1 MADLNV
7 SNVGKNQVQL
17 STLKAGLKEEDLK
30 TDKEKSIFKSIDK
43 DGNGVLDA
51 DELKQFAASMD
62 KSNDDIATKKEAKA
76 YIKENDLKGVKKKDV
91 LKFLKNNNI
100 NTDDVK
106 NTQVIEQDG
115 QKLVQVEYNDGRKET
130 IKPDR
135 ATDVTQTDAEG
146 NTVTESRDKDKNLTQ
161 KTTVATNGDTTTVD
175 YETTVDESGKPVPKK
190 ETSVTENGNKTTE
203 TNYDAGKKVE
213 TTETVKS
220 EGSKTVTQ
228 YDDNEKPE
236 SATKTQGLNE
246 SQYTYVNGD
255 QRETSRVENKG
266 RDDQRTTNFTYDDE
280 NGTVTSVATEASV
293 NGQKTTTTVK
303 KDGERLSETIVDGD
317 KTTTTTKNAEGDGYT
332 QVIQDGDNST
342 TTNQLNNEGH
352 RLTSTKVVDGKEY
365 TLNYDGQGNT
375 TGIIVQNGESP
386 ASIAKKFG
394 CTEAQLKEANQDV
407 LGGKKYFD
415 VGSEIKVPRELE
427 ADDKALQGRKSSQ
440 EAKAEFARDE
450 QIRAQKRAEAKARKA
465 EAAAR
470 DKALRQDLGL
480 INYKGAGTKVQ
491 GDFYKNGKKTHTK
504 TFTKIGNA
512 THGRTICQD
521 KSGKI
526 YVVAHNGVVL
536 KDTWVNV
543 SAHRDVQAVGN
554 RRVAVEKGARDG
566 HGRKTVYDGD
576 GNTHVMSHD
585 NKILKKEY
593 VARSDK
599 SDAIRKNS
607 KTAQQATVEM
617 LDSQLAAAKE
627 NFNEQ
632 MKQDGWAGDFADGVS
647 KIWNNDLFGGGTG
660 NTADQVRQDFKTYQ
674 NNINQLKAAAKQG
687 DGAFK
692 AKFKQIYGIDYNQ
705 KAIAAYN
712 MNPTEANYRKA
723 FGTKNNIGERV
734 AKYNASQQLG
744 STVVKTGVEVAVA
757 GSAIA
762 AADALEVVTFGAST
776 PVSMAI
782 TGAATFASDVVVEG
796 SDRLNI
802 TGEYRDADG
811 NIVKTDGAFKEGTD
825 AGAILEDAG
834 KDALIAGATFGL
846 GKFANSAYKVG
857 KAAYATSKVASKA
870 ATVGEKAVATVAKAE
885 TGVSKVATTAT
896 KTETG
901 VARTT
906 TAATHAETGVAR
918 TTTAATHAETGVAR
932 TTTTATHAETGV
944 ARTTT
949 TATHAETGVAR
960 TTTTATHAETGVA
973 KVETGVAKAETVV
986 QKAETTATKAE
997 DAASKAG
1004 EAAQDAAGAGAKTS
1018 HIAERV
1024 IDTTADV
1031 AVGATAEYIETGDVT
1046 LEGTAMNAAVGSI
1059 GIAGEK
1065 LGGKLKSSAK
1075 FQQVKE
1081 GVSDAYHNAK
1091 GKVSDGVSGAYQ
1103 KAKDGVSG
1111 AYNTAKQKASNAADS
1126 MKEKFSQR
1134 KATNADGAGSS
1145 QRTQGN
1151 ESASRANESGSS
1163 QRTQGN
1169 ESANRTNESGSSQR
1183 TQGNESANRA
1193 NESGSSQRT
1202 QGNES
1207 ANRANESG
1215 SSQRTQGNE
1224 SANRANESGSSQRA
1238 RGNES
1243 ANRANESGS
1252 SQRTQGTESANNAK
1266 ETGSSQKAEG
1276 QARPMSEAEI
1286 NERISKLEPKLTEA
1300 KVANEIKNEYADFLN
1315 GSITDPAEFKKQF
1328 RKLSLKAH
1336 PDKTGGD
1343 ATLFQ
1348 EISNVRDCVNSGD
1361 QRKINEAYAKLN
1373 QVVNEKSSNLS
1384 KYEKEMGS
1392 LRAQANANNGAKVN
1406 EQAKAQE
1413 APKSG
1418 AADKAEAKADNG
1430 AKVNEQ
1436 AKAQEAPKSGATE
1449 NAQANAN
1456 NGAKVNEQAKAQEA
1470 PKADS
1475 AEKAQA
1481 KAKADNGAKAEQQGP
1496 TISTEDKIAMGQM
1509 GNQIHSAK
1517 NLSDLDKLQAQLD
1530 KMPDC
1535 AQKRN
1540 LQKQIDSAKESQWI
1554 NYEIVTMSP
1563 KELYVNIKDNENI
1576 TNVRKI
1582 SYNGNGAI
1590 AFDANGVHYQVH
1602 YEGGKPTAIRM
1613 ENNGKKSYYAVG
1625 ENGKM
1630 QEIDRNTFIQ
1640 HKNSADKAFK
1650 QAVDDLNAPK
1660 GKAGLSDDIK
1670 STFSENTQQ
1679 NLSKLKNG
1687 QSVTLKKGNKRYV
1700 VKNNNGQ
1707 ITIESVE
1714 IISSS
1719 QKAKAAKKSNDNLN
1733 NDNRYENKNDYEYDY
1748 NNGYNP
1754 ANDPAMYDQN
1764 IYEDNF
1770 MNNDDIFG
1778 NDDMG
1783 FDMF

>member
-1 MADLNV
+1 MIA
-7 SNVGKNQVQL
+7 K
-17 STLKAGLKEEDLK
+17 STE
-30 TDKEKSIFKSIDK
+30 
-43 DGNGVLDA
+43 
-51 DELKQFAASMD
+51 
-62 KSNDDIATKKEAKA
+62 
-76 YIKENDLKGVKKKDV
+76 
-91 LKFLKNNNI
+91 
-100 NTDDVK
+100 
-106 NTQVIEQDG
+106 
-115 QKLVQVEYNDGRKET
+115 
-130 IKPDR
+130 P
-135 ATDVTQTDAEG
+135 
-146 NTVTESRDKDKNLTQ
+146 
-161 KTTVATNGDTTTVD
+161 
-175 YETTVDESGKPVPKK
+175 
-190 ETSVTENGNKTTE
+190 
-203 TNYDAGKKVE
+203 
-213 TTETVKS
+213 
-220 EGSKTVTQ
+220 
-228 YDDNEKPE
+228 
-236 SATKTQGLNE
+236 
-246 SQYTYVNGD
+246 
-255 QRETSRVENKG
+255 
-266 RDDQRTTNFTYDDE
+266 
-280 NGTVTSVATEASV
+280 SV
-293 NGQKTTTTVK
+293 NGTKKTTTVK
-303 KDGERLSETIVDGD
+303 TMDGGELLQEIVEDGD
-317 KTTTTTKNAEGDGYT
+317 KVTNTSKNLDGNGFTQIIKEGE
-332 QVIQDGDNST
+332 NST
-342 TTNQLNNEGH
+342 TGNQLNNEGH
-352 RLTSTKVVDGKEY
+352 RISSTKVVDGKEY

-394 CTEAQLKEANQDV
+394 CTEAQLREANKDV

-450 QIRAQKRAEAKARKA
+450 QIRAQKRAEAQARQAEAAAKKA
-465 EAAAR
+465 EAKAR
-470 DKALRQDLGL
+470 DKALREDLGL
-480 INYKGAGTKVQ
+480 TNYKGAGEKVQ
-491 GDFYKNGKKTHTK
+491 GDFYTKGKKTSSR

-536 KDTWVNV
+536 KETWVNV
-543 SAHRDVQAVGN
+543 SAHRDVQVVGN

-576 GNTHVMSHD
+576 GNAHVMSHD

-593 VARSDK
+593 VAKSDK
-599 SDAIRKNS
+599 SDAIRKDS
-607 KTAQQATVEM
+607 KTAQQATVDM
-617 LDSQLAAAKE
+617 LDAQLAAAKE

-692 AKFKQIYGIDYNQ
+692 AKFKQIYGVDYNQ
-705 KAIAAYN
+705 KSIADYN

-744 STVVKTGVEVAVA
+744 STVVKTGVEMTVA
-757 GSAIA
+757 GTAIA

-782 TGAATFASDVVVEG
+782 TGAATFASDVLVEG
-796 SDRLNI
+796 SDRVNI

-825 AGAILEDAG
+825 AGAILEDAS
-834 KDALIAGATFGL
+834 KDALIAGATLGV

-857 KAAYATSKVASKA
+857 KAAYATSKVAGKA

-885 TGVSKVATTAT
+885 TGV
-896 KTETG
+896 
-901 VARTT
+901 ARTT
-906 TAATHAETGVAR
+906 TTVAK
-918 TTTAATHAETGVAR
+918 AETGVAR
-932 TTTTATHAETGV
+932 TTTTV
-944 ARTTT
+944 AKS
-949 TATHAETGVAR
+949 
-960 TTTTATHAETGVA
+960 ETGVA
-973 KVETGVAKAETVV
+973 KVETGVAKAET
-986 QKAETTATKAE
+986 TATKAE
-997 DAASKAG
+997 DAAAKAG
-1004 EAAQDAAGAGAKTS
+1004 EAAQEAAGAGAKTS
-1018 HIAERV
+1018 HIAEKV

-1111 AYNTAKQKASNAADS
+1111 AYNSAKEKVSGAADN

-1134 KATNADGAGSS
+1134 KANNTEGA
-1145 QRTQGN
+1145 
-1151 ESASRANESGSS
+1151 
-1163 QRTQGN
+1163 
-1169 ESANRTNESGSSQR
+1169 
-1183 TQGNESANRA
+1183 
-1193 NESGSSQRT
+1193 
-1202 QGNES
+1202 
-1207 ANRANESG
+1207 
-1215 SSQRTQGNE
+1215 
-1224 SANRANESGSSQRA
+1224 
-1238 RGNES
+1238 
-1243 ANRANESGS
+1243 
-1252 SQRTQGTESANNAK
+1252 
-1266 ETGSSQKAEG
+1266 GSSQKAEG

-1286 NERISKLEPKLTEA
+1286 NERISNLEPKLQDS
-1300 KVANEIKNEYADFLN
+1300 KVANDIKNEYADFLN

-1392 LRAQANANNGAKVN
+1392 LKAQANANSGAKVN

-1413 APKSG
+1413 APKS
-1418 AADKAEAKADNG
+1418 
-1430 AKVNEQ
+1430 
-1436 AKAQEAPKSGATE
+1436 
-1449 NAQANAN
+1449 
-1456 NGAKVNEQAKAQEA
+1456 
-1470 PKADS
+1470 DS

-1481 KAKADNGAKAEQQGP
+1481 KAKADNNAKAEQQGP

-1530 KMPDC
+1530 KIPDC

-1540 LQKQIDSAKESQWI
+1540 LQKQINAKKFDVADAPFAKVSEFKAGDKLPEGKKIAINGNEKFQVGKSELDLSSPEIQNRLKQMKDGEVLTIGREGDIKVGTNDSTVSRKHLAIQKDGDGF
-1554 NYEIVTMSP
+1554 V
-1563 KELYVNIKDNENI
+1563 IKD
-1576 TNVRKI
+1576 T
-1582 SYNGNGAI
+1582 SMNGTYIKGTEK
-1590 AFDANGVHYQVH
+1590 ANAKATTGVSDEIKNTFSPETQAKLSTLQEGQSVTLTK
-1602 YEGGKPTAIRM
+1602 GGKRYVVT
-1613 ENNGKKSYYAVG
+1613 NHNGQIVIGAT
-1625 ENGKM
+1625 ET
-1630 QEIDRNTFIQ
+1630 INTG
-1640 HKNSADKAFK
+1640 A
-1650 QAVDDLNAPK
+1650 
-1660 GKAGLSDDIK
+1660 KAGQAKAKSSQSLSDDIK

-1687 QSVTLKKGNKRYV
+1687 QSVTLTKGDKHYV

-1707 ITIESVE
+1707 IVIETSLDANELVRVKGNNGKEINANYVKTSVE
-1714 IISSS
+1714 AREYLQDAIASGQYTDSFESYVQTMNNMHRVSAMGKSGKNEWYSQAGSGGNSVNPGEIRGSGYMVNHRTNTAIEAEEIAKQYGDSYRVTKGES
-1719 QKAKAAKKSNDNLN
+1719 RVKLDGIPKEYQPKDTYDKHAVEDWAKHSHYYPDGASMGYYYKEMHRTSKETLDLINKGASEQEILAKVAEHYQYAANARPYGQINNSLFMNEINTLLQKAGLKTMPHGNL
-1733 NDNRYENKNDYEYDY
+1733 
-1748 NNGYNP
+1748 
-1754 ANDPAMYDQN
+1754 DQ
-1764 IYEDNF
+1764 ISMHLQPETFQKYFIDQYYQTAL
-1770 MNNDDIFG
+1770 
-1778 NDDMG
+1778 
-1783 FDMF
+1783 